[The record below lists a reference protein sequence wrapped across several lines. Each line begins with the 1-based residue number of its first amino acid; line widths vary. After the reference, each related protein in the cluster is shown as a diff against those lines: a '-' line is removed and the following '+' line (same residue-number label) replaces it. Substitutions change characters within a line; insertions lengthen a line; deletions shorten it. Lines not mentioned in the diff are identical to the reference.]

1 MLQIVN
7 VQSSPIKTKR
17 FRVTLNNDTS
27 YDFGQSGGST
37 FIDHQDET
45 KRKNYWA
52 RHFVN
57 TTERARISALSPS
70 AALFSAFLL
79 WGPYTRLQDN
89 IHHLN
94 SLFSKP

>member
-7 VQSSPIKTKR
+7 VKPSPLKTKR
-17 FRVTLNNDTS
+17 FRVTLNDDTFF
-27 YDFGQSGGST
+27 DFGQHNGAT
-37 FIDHQDET
+37 FIDHGDET

-52 RHFVN
+52 RHFAN
-57 TTERARISALSPS
+57 MTERARITTLSPS